1 MSRKGQTLS
10 EETKRKIAEKARGRP
25 KPEGW
30 GQRHSEKMKEHYK
43 THPPHNPKKFTGIIT
58 EDLLRDLYVTD
69 RMSIR
74 KVAEF
79 CGVGHTTIRHYLI
92 MYGIERR
99 ARNTPLDVESRR
111 SKCMKLYKKLA
122 FDVYGFEKKC
132 SVCGDPGETNYLVIH
147 HLNKDRYDNSKEN
160 LIVLCNACHSRMH
173 RVLEAFEKRLTTP
186 AVEVVW

>member
-1 MSRKGQTLS
+1 MGKVGYCPS
-10 EETKRKIAEKARGRP
+10 EETRKKIGDANRGRK

-30 GQRHSEKMKEHYK
+30 GDRHSEKMKAHYK
-43 THPPHNPKKFTGIIT
+43 AHPPEPRPKFTGIIT
-58 EDLLRDLYVTD
+58 EELLRDLYVAD

-79 CGVGHTTIRHYLI
+79 CGVGHTCIRHYLM

-99 ARNTPLDVESRR
+99 ARNTPLAVESRR
-111 SKCMKLYKKLA
+111 SKGAKLYRKLA

-132 SVCGDPGETNYLVIH
+132 SVCGDEGETNYLVIH

-160 LIVLCNACHSRMH
+160 LTVLCNACHSRMH
-173 RVLEAFEKRLTTP
+173 RVLESFEKKLSSDQ
-186 AVEVVW
+186 EVLA